1 MPYDYDEHWWP
12 HDGANREQFTGKRKS
27 EQAAELG
34 FYVEICPN
42 LSREDGINA
51 ARGMI
56 RVAKFDKTKTAKLVD
71 GLQGYRK
78 EYDEKLQRFKDN
90 PLHDWAS
97 DIADSF
103 RYLAVAWRP
112 DFNIH
117 RGNAIINN
125 IKVKRAYG

>member
-1 MPYDYDEHWWP
+1 
-12 HDGANREQFTGKRKS
+12 
-27 EQAAELG
+27 
-34 FYVEICPN
+34 
-42 LSREDGINA
+42 
-51 ARGMI
+51 MI
-56 RVAKFDKTKTAKLVD
+56 RVAKFDKNKTSKLVD

-103 RYLAVAWRP
+103 RYLSIAWRK
-112 DFNIH
+112 NLTTAI
-117 RGNAIINN
+117 GNRAVNN